1 MKRFWIICLMGGVSW
16 LLSHGAVYGQPTLG
30 FTQEDRER
38 IIRLETTLTLFMEA
52 TDQQF
57 IELREDMNIR
67 FIELREDMNKRFE
80 QADKRFAQVDQR
92 FEDINN
98 RFEDI
103 NNRFE
108 DINNRF
114 EDINNRFEDMNKR
127 FEQMMNTLQLI
138 AGIFTVLT
146 LGVIGFAYW
155 DRRNI
160 IRKAKEE
167 TLETLAGEAAPKEQ
181 ATIDQAVAQAVQEIK
196 KDQRLP
202 DLLSALRKLAA
213 TDPPL
218 ANVLKEFHLL

>member
-1 MKRFWIICLMGGVSW
+1 MGGVSL
-16 LLSHGAVYGQPTLG
+16 LLSHVAVYGQPTLG

-52 TDQQF
+52 TDQRFEQVDQRLL
-57 IELREDMNIR
+57 ELRENMNIR

-92 FEDINN
+92 FEDMNN
-98 RFEDI
+98 
-103 NNRFE
+103 
-108 DINNRF
+108 
-114 EDINNRFEDMNKR
+114 R

-155 DRRNI
+155 DRRTI
-160 IRKAKEE
+160 IRKAKQE

-181 ATIDQAVAQAVQEIK
+181 AIIDRAVAQAVQEIK
-196 KDQRLP
+196 KDHRLQN
-202 DLLSALRKLAA
+202 LITALRKLAA

>member
-1 MKRFWIICLMGGVSW
+1 MKRFWIIWLMGGVSW

-52 TDQQF
+52 TDQRFIELREDINKRFEQVDKRFEQVDQRF

-92 FEDINN
+92 FEDMNN
-98 RFEDI
+98 
-103 NNRFE
+103 
-108 DINNRF
+108 
-114 EDINNRFEDMNKR
+114 R

-155 DRRNI
+155 DRRTI

-167 TLETLAGEAAPKEQ
+167 TLETLAGEAAPKEE
-181 ATIDQAVAQAVQEIK
+181 AIIDRAVARAAQEIK
-196 KDQRLP
+196 KDHRLQN
-202 DLLSALRKLAA
+202 LITALRKLAA

>member
-1 MKRFWIICLMGGVSW
+1 MGGVSL
-16 LLSHGAVYGQPTLG
+16 LLSHVAVYGQPTLG

-52 TDQQF
+52 TDQRFEQVDQRLL
-57 IELREDMNIR
+57 ELRENMNIR

-92 FEDINN
+92 FEDMNN
-98 RFEDI
+98 RFQ
-103 NNRFE
+103 
-108 DINNRF
+108 
-114 EDINNRFEDMNKR
+114 
-127 FEQMMNTLQLI
+127 QMMNTLQLI

-155 DRRNI
+155 DRRTI
-160 IRKAKEE
+160 IRKAKQE
-167 TLETLAGEAAPKEQ
+167 TLETLEGEAAPKEQ
-181 ATIDQAVAQAVQEIK
+181 AIIDRAVAQAVQEIK
-196 KDQRLP
+196 KDHRLP

>member
-1 MKRFWIICLMGGVSW
+1 MVNCKELFQIEEKKEVMRRFWITLFLGAMSF
-16 LLSHGAVYGQPTLG
+16 LLSHVVVYGQQTLG
-30 FTQEDRER
+30 FTQEDRAR

-52 TDQQF
+52 TDQ
-57 IELREDMNIR
+57 R
-67 FIELREDMNKRFE
+67 FIELREDMNNRSK
-80 QADKRFAQVDQR
+80 QVDKRFVELR
-92 FEDINN
+92 
-98 RFEDI
+98 
-103 NNRFE
+103 
-108 DINNRF
+108 
-114 EDINNRFEDMNKR
+114 EDMNNR

-155 DRRNI
+155 DRRTI

-167 TLETLAGEAAPKEQ
+167 TLETLAGEASPKEQ
-181 ATIDQAVAQAVQEIK
+181 ATIDRAVAQAVQEIK

>member
-52 TDQQF
+52 TDQRF

-92 FEDINN
+92 FEDMNN
-98 RFEDI
+98 RFK
-103 NNRFE
+103 
-108 DINNRF
+108 
-114 EDINNRFEDMNKR
+114 DMNKR

-155 DRRNI
+155 DRRTI

>member
-1 MKRFWIICLMGGVSW
+1 MVNCKELFQIEEKKEVMRRFWITLFLGAMSF
-16 LLSHGAVYGQPTLG
+16 LLSHVVVYGQQTLG
-30 FTQEDRER
+30 FTQEDRAR

-52 TDQQF
+52 TDQ
-57 IELREDMNIR
+57 R
-67 FIELREDMNKRFE
+67 FIELREDMNNRSK
-80 QADKRFAQVDQR
+80 QVDKRFVELR
-92 FEDINN
+92 
-98 RFEDI
+98 
-103 NNRFE
+103 
-108 DINNRF
+108 
-114 EDINNRFEDMNKR
+114 EDMNNR

-155 DRRNI
+155 DRRTI

-181 ATIDQAVAQAVQEIK
+181 ATIDRAVAQAVQEIK

>member
-52 TDQQF
+52 TDQRF

-67 FIELREDMNKRFE
+67 FIELREDMNNRFEQVDQRFIELREDMNNRFE

-92 FEDINN
+92 FEDMNN
-98 RFEDI
+98 
-103 NNRFE
+103 
-108 DINNRF
+108 
-114 EDINNRFEDMNKR
+114 R

-155 DRRNI
+155 DRRTI
-160 IRKAKEE
+160 IRKAKQE

-181 ATIDQAVAQAVQEIK
+181 ATIDRAVAQAVQEIK

>member
-52 TDQQF
+52 TDQRFEQVDQRF

-92 FEDINN
+92 FEDMNN
-98 RFEDI
+98 
-103 NNRFE
+103 
-108 DINNRF
+108 
-114 EDINNRFEDMNKR
+114 R

-155 DRRNI
+155 DRRTI

-181 ATIDQAVAQAVQEIK
+181 ATIDRAVAQAVQEIK

>member
-1 MKRFWIICLMGGVSW
+1 MKRFWIIWLMGGVSW

-52 TDQQF
+52 TDQRF

-67 FIELREDMNKRFE
+67 FIELREDMNNRFEQVDQRFIELREDMNNRFE

-92 FEDINN
+92 FEDMNN
-98 RFEDI
+98 
-103 NNRFE
+103 
-108 DINNRF
+108 
-114 EDINNRFEDMNKR
+114 R

-155 DRRNI
+155 DRRTI

-181 ATIDQAVAQAVQEIK
+181 ATIDRAVAQAVQEIK

>member
-1 MKRFWIICLMGGVSW
+1 MRRFWITLFLGAMSF
-16 LLSHGAVYGQPTLG
+16 LLSHVVVYGQQMLG
-30 FTQEDRER
+30 FTQDDRER

-52 TDQQF
+52 TDK
-57 IELREDMNIR
+57 R
-67 FIELREDMNKRFE
+67 FIELREDMNNRSK
-80 QADKRFAQVDQR
+80 QVDKRFVELR
-92 FEDINN
+92 
-98 RFEDI
+98 
-103 NNRFE
+103 
-108 DINNRF
+108 
-114 EDINNRFEDMNKR
+114 EDMNKR

-155 DRRNI
+155 DRRTI

>member
-1 MKRFWIICLMGGVSW
+1 MRRFWIIWLMGGVSL
-16 LLSHGAVYGQPTLG
+16 LLSHVAVYGQPTLG

-52 TDQQF
+52 TDQRFEQVDQRF

-80 QADKRFAQVDQR
+80 QADKRF
-92 FEDINN
+92 
-98 RFEDI
+98 
-103 NNRFE
+103 
-108 DINNRF
+108 
-114 EDINNRFEDMNKR
+114 EDMNNR

-155 DRRNI
+155 DRRTI
-160 IRKAKEE
+160 IRKAKQE

-181 ATIDQAVAQAVQEIK
+181 AIIDRAVAQAVQEIK
-196 KDQRLP
+196 KDHRLQN
-202 DLLSALRKLAA
+202 LITALRKLAA

>member
-1 MKRFWIICLMGGVSW
+1 MKKCWILFF
-16 LLSHGAVYGQPTLG
+16 GAGIIGLQALPVYGQPTIG
-30 FTQEDRER
+30 FTQEDRAR

-52 TDQQF
+52 TDQRFEQV
-57 IELREDMNIR
+57 DQR

-80 QADKRFAQVDQR
+80 QVDQR
-92 FEDINN
+92 FIEL
-98 RFEDI
+98 R
-103 NNRFE
+103 
-108 DINNRF
+108 
-114 EDINNRFEDMNKR
+114 EDMNNRSKQVDKRFVELREDMNNR

-155 DRRNI
+155 DRRTI

-181 ATIDQAVAQAVQEIK
+181 ATIDRAVAQAVQEIK

>member
-1 MKRFWIICLMGGVSW
+1 MRRFWIIWLMGGVSW
-16 LLSHGAVYGQPTLG
+16 LLSHVAVYGQPTLG

-52 TDQQF
+52 TDQRFIELREDMNKRFEQVDQRF

-67 FIELREDMNKRFE
+67 FIELREDMN
-80 QADKRFAQVDQR
+80 
-92 FEDINN
+92 N
-98 RFEDI
+98 
-103 NNRFE
+103 
-108 DINNRF
+108 
-114 EDINNRFEDMNKR
+114 R

-155 DRRNI
+155 DRRTI

-181 ATIDQAVAQAVQEIK
+181 AIIDRAVAQAVQEIK

>member
-1 MKRFWIICLMGGVSW
+1 MKRFWIIWLMGGVSW

-52 TDQQF
+52 TDQRFIELREDINKRFEQVDKRFEQVDQRF

-92 FEDINN
+92 FEDMNN
-98 RFEDI
+98 
-103 NNRFE
+103 
-108 DINNRF
+108 
-114 EDINNRFEDMNKR
+114 R

-155 DRRNI
+155 DRRTI
-160 IRKAKEE
+160 IRKAKQE
-167 TLETLAGEAAPKEQ
+167 TLETLERDAAPKEE
-181 ATIDQAVAQAVQEIK
+181 AIIDRAVAQAVQEIK
-196 KDQRLP
+196 KDNRLQ
-202 DLLSALRKLAA
+202 DLIAALRILAA

>member
-1 MKRFWIICLMGGVSW
+1 MKRFWIIWLMGGVIW

-52 TDQQF
+52 TDQRF

-92 FEDINN
+92 FEDMNN
-98 RFEDI
+98 
-103 NNRFE
+103 
-108 DINNRF
+108 
-114 EDINNRFEDMNKR
+114 R

-155 DRRNI
+155 DRRTI

-167 TLETLAGEAAPKEQ
+167 TLETLAGEAATKEQ
-181 ATIDQAVAQAVQEIK
+181 ATIDRAVAQAAQEIK

>member
-1 MKRFWIICLMGGVSW
+1 MRIFWIICLMGGVSC

-52 TDQQF
+52 TDQRFEQVDQRFIELREDMNIRF

-80 QADKRFAQVDQR
+80 QADKRFEQVDQR
-92 FEDINN
+92 FEDMNN
-98 RFEDI
+98 
-103 NNRFE
+103 
-108 DINNRF
+108 
-114 EDINNRFEDMNKR
+114 R

-155 DRRNI
+155 DRRTI

-181 ATIDQAVAQAVQEIK
+181 ATIDRAVAQAVQEIK

-202 DLLSALRKLAA
+202 DLLSALRKLAV

>member
-1 MKRFWIICLMGGVSW
+1 MKRFWIIWLMGGVSW

-52 TDQQF
+52 TDQRF

-92 FEDINN
+92 FEDM
-98 RFEDI
+98 
-103 NNRFE
+103 
-108 DINNRF
+108 
-114 EDINNRFEDMNKR
+114 NNRFEDMNNR

-146 LGVIGFAYW
+146 LGVIGFA
-155 DRRNI
+155 
-160 IRKAKEE
+160 
-167 TLETLAGEAAPKEQ
+167 
-181 ATIDQAVAQAVQEIK
+181 
-196 KDQRLP
+196 
-202 DLLSALRKLAA
+202 
-213 TDPPL
+213 
-218 ANVLKEFHLL
+218 

>member
-1 MKRFWIICLMGGVSW
+1 MRRFWFIALIGGVSL
-16 LLSHGAVYGQPTLG
+16 LLSHVAVYGQPTLG

-52 TDQQF
+52 TDQRFEQVDQRF

-80 QADKRFAQVDQR
+80 QAD
-92 FEDINN
+92 
-98 RFEDI
+98 
-103 NNRFE
+103 
-108 DINNRF
+108 
-114 EDINNRFEDMNKR
+114 KR

-155 DRRNI
+155 DRRTI

-181 ATIDQAVAQAVQEIK
+181 ATIDRAVAQAVQEIK

>member
-1 MKRFWIICLMGGVSW
+1 MRRFWIIWLMGGVSL
-16 LLSHGAVYGQPTLG
+16 LLSHVAVYGQPTLG

-38 IIRLETTLTLFMEA
+38 IIRLETTLTLFMKA
-52 TDQQF
+52 TDQRFEQVDQRLL
-57 IELREDMNIR
+57 ELRENMNIR

-92 FEDINN
+92 FEDMNN
-98 RFEDI
+98 
-103 NNRFE
+103 
-108 DINNRF
+108 
-114 EDINNRFEDMNKR
+114 R

-155 DRRNI
+155 DRRTI

-181 ATIDQAVAQAVQEIK
+181 AIIDRAVAQAVQEIK
-196 KDQRLP
+196 KDHRLQN
-202 DLLSALRKLAA
+202 LITALRKLAA

>member
-1 MKRFWIICLMGGVSW
+1 MKRFWIIWLMGGVSC

-52 TDQQF
+52 TDQ
-57 IELREDMNIR
+57 R

-80 QADKRFAQVDQR
+80 QVDQR
-92 FEDINN
+92 FIEL
-98 RFEDI
+98 R
-103 NNRFE
+103 
-108 DINNRF
+108 
-114 EDINNRFEDMNKR
+114 EDMNNRSKQVDKRFVELREDMNNR

-155 DRRNI
+155 DRRTI

-181 ATIDQAVAQAVQEIK
+181 ATIDRAVAQAVQEIK

>member
-1 MKRFWIICLMGGVSW
+1 MRRFWIIGLIGGMSL
-16 LLSHGAVYGQPTLG
+16 LLSHVAVYGQPTLG

-52 TDQQF
+52 TDQRFEQVDQRF
-57 IELREDMNIR
+57 IELREDMNNRSKQVDKR
-67 FIELREDMNKRFE
+67 FVELREDMNKRFE
-80 QADKRFAQVDQR
+80 QVDKRFVELR
-92 FEDINN
+92 
-98 RFEDI
+98 
-103 NNRFE
+103 
-108 DINNRF
+108 
-114 EDINNRFEDMNKR
+114 EDMNNR

-155 DRRNI
+155 DRRTI

-167 TLETLAGEAAPKEQ
+167 TLETLAGETSPKEQ
-181 ATIDQAVAQAVQEIK
+181 TTIDRAVAQAVQEIK

>member
-1 MKRFWIICLMGGVSW
+1 MRRFWFIALIGGVSL
-16 LLSHGAVYGQPTLG
+16 LLSHVAVYGQESFG

-52 TDQQF
+52 TDQRFIELREDINKRFEQVDKRIEQVDQRF

-80 QADKRFAQVDQR
+80 QAD
-92 FEDINN
+92 
-98 RFEDI
+98 
-103 NNRFE
+103 
-108 DINNRF
+108 
-114 EDINNRFEDMNKR
+114 KR

-155 DRRNI
+155 DRRTI

-181 ATIDQAVAQAVQEIK
+181 ATIDRAVAQAVQEIK

>member
-1 MKRFWIICLMGGVSW
+1 MKRFWIIWSMGGVSW

-52 TDQQF
+52 TDQRFIELREDINKRFEQVDQRF

-92 FEDINN
+92 FEDMNN
-98 RFEDI
+98 
-103 NNRFE
+103 
-108 DINNRF
+108 
-114 EDINNRFEDMNKR
+114 R

-155 DRRNI
+155 DRRTI

-181 ATIDQAVAQAVQEIK
+181 ATIDRAVAQAVQEIK

-213 TDPPL
+213 TNPPL